1 MKISQISGA
10 SHAFSGMGGQD
21 ATTAPAAED
30 VSWFSAA
37 ISPGAT
43 ANEPEKGNAVWIDAL
58 AGRSSHLDGLRQ
70 KAERQVGKSI
80 NSNNPKDV
88 MDATRTL
95 SSFYLESL
103 LNAKVVAKSVQS
115 IEKLT
120 NLQ

>member
-1 MKISQISGA
+1 MKISQVSGA
-10 SHAFSGMGGQD
+10 SHPFSGMDGQD
-21 ATTAPAAED
+21 AATAPAAQD

-37 ISPGAT
+37 ISPGAA
-43 ANEPEKGNAVWIDAL
+43 ANQPEKGNAVWIDAL
-58 AGRSSHLDGLRQ
+58 AGRSGHLDGLRQ
-70 KAERQVGKSI
+70 KAERQVGKSLH
-80 NSNNPKDV
+80 SNNPKDV

-115 IEKLT
+115 LEKLT

>member
-1 MKISQISGA
+1 MKISQVSDVN
-10 SHAFSGMGGQD
+10 HAFSGLGGQD
-21 ATTAPAAED
+21 ATTAPVAED
-30 VSWFSAA
+30 ISWFSAA
-37 ISPGAT
+37 ISPGA
-43 ANEPEKGNAVWIDAL
+43 AASEAEKGNAVWIDAL

-115 IEKLT
+115 LEKLT